1 MKLFSEQHLL
11 GILTSLQ
18 TFRKARNW
26 GLKKVILLSPLLLLS
41 GAGEAVAEADGPC
54 ERAGFRYADCGN
66 GTVTDAE
73 TGLIWLKNANC
84 ENFGPRNWAD
94 TAVAAAD
101 LANGQCGLTDG
112 SSPGEWHLPFWF
124 EWERTA
130 ADAREKNCMPF
141 LTDATGDRCYSEGS
155 SPFINVQN
163 GFYWTAAVQPNAPGT
178 AWALSIP
185 DTTGYN
191 YRDQAYGWPVRGNNI
206 GINKESCKN
215 NGWQALGFRNQGLCI
230 KALM

>member
-1 MKLFSEQHLL
+1 
-11 GILTSLQ
+11 
-18 TFRKARNW
+18 
-26 GLKKVILLSPLLLLS
+26 
-41 GAGEAVAEADGPC
+41 
-54 ERAGFRYADCGN
+54 
-66 GTVTDAE
+66 
-73 TGLIWLKNANC
+73 
-84 ENFGPRNWAD
+84 
-94 TAVAAAD
+94 
-101 LANGQCGLTDG
+101 
-112 SSPGEWHLPFWF
+112 
-124 EWERTA
+124 
-130 ADAREKNCMPF
+130 

-185 DTTGYN
+185 DTTAYN

-230 KALM
+230 KALK